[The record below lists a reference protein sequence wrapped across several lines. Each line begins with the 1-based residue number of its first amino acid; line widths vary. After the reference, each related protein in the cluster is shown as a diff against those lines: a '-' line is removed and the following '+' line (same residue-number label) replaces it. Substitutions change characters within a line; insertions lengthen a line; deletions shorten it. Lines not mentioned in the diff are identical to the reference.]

1 MKHFISYPCATLLF
15 HRLFNRRKLVKI
27 HTNYPD
33 GLVCSPY
40 EYGSLIYGIADVKG
54 NDQCVRYI
62 HAGWCIKTAGLY
74 PKRLIIRDKIV
85 RFMKV
90 RFIGTAYVKFL
101 VWLCRVWPYFGKS
114 PANDILG
121 SILFWPLRKRENE

>member
-1 MKHFISYPCATLLF
+1 MKRFISYSRAVLLF

-27 HTNYPD
+27 FSDPPD

-40 EYGSLIYGIADVKG
+40 EYGSLIYSIADVDG

-62 HAGWCIKTAGLY
+62 HDGWCIKTDGLY
-74 PKRLIIRDKIV
+74 PKRLIIWDKIV
-85 RFMKV
+85 LFLKF

-121 SILFWPLRKRENE
+121 NILFWPLRKRERE